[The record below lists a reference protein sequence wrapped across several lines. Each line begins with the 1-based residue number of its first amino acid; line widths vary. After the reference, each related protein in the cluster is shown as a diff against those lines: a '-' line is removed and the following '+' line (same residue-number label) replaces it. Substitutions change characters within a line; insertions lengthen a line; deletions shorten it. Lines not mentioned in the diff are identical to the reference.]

1 MLYPMMMNLKGK
13 SAVIIGGGAIAERKA
28 AGLIEAGAAVTIISP
43 QVTAGLCKL
52 ISEEKCTWKEKCFE
66 NKDAA
71 GFFII
76 IAATDNLLVN
86 REVKQAAS
94 DNQLVLMIDDP
105 HLSDFQVPAMVRR
118 GKLTLT
124 VSTDGASPKLAKKI
138 KKQLSQTYDERYVN
152 YLEFLQ
158 QSRRFILENVRD
170 PAWKSSLLEQIISD
184 EFLHETDRKA
194 AFQKLYESY
203 LTGMGQ
209 SRTL

>member
-13 SAVIIGGGAIAERKA
+13 SAAIIGGGVIAERKA
-28 AGLIEAGAAVTIISP
+28 AGLLEAGAAVTIISP
-43 QVTAGLCKL
+43 RVTAGLGKL
-52 ISEEKCTWKEKCFE
+52 ISEGKCIWREKCFE
-66 NKDAA
+66 NDDVA
-71 GFFII
+71 GFFVIM
-76 IAATDNLLVN
+76 AATDNSLVN
-86 REVKQAAS
+86 QEVKQAAS

-105 HLSDFQVPAMVRR
+105 HSSDFQIPAMVRR

-138 KKQLSQTYDERYVN
+138 KKQLSQTYDERYEN

-170 PAWKSSLLEQIISD
+170 PAWKNRLLEQMIS
-184 EFLHETDRKA
+184 EGFLHETDRKA

-203 LTGMGQ
+203 LKESKQ
-209 SRTL
+209 CD

>member
-13 SAVIIGGGAIAERKA
+13 SAAIIGGGGIAERKA
-28 AGLIEAGAAVTIISP
+28 AGLLEAGAAVTIISP
-43 QVTAGLCKL
+43 RVTAGLSK
-52 ISEEKCTWKEKCFE
+52 IVSEEKCIWKEKCFE
-66 NKDAA
+66 NDDAA

-76 IAATDNLLVN
+76 IAATDNPLVN
-86 REVKQAAS
+86 QEVKQAAS

-105 HLSDFQVPAMVRR
+105 HSSDFQIPALVRR

-138 KKQLSQTYDERYVN
+138 KKQLSQTYDKRYEN

-158 QSRRFILENVRD
+158 QARRFILENVRD
-170 PAWKSSLLEQIISD
+170 PEWKSRLLEHIISD
-184 EFLHETDRKA
+184 DFLLETDRET

-203 LTGMGQ
+203 FKESKQ
-209 SRTL
+209 CD